1 MNGFRKV
8 RDFLLGRKSSPPQ
21 FGVVLGGGGARG
33 LAHIG
38 VLKVLEEENLT
49 PDLIVGTSM
58 GGLIGGVYARGMP
71 IEEMEE
77 EALKL
82 VATTRLVQLAD
93 RVPTLKAMFSGKR
106 IEQYLASLVGEEA
119 TFDDLRMPFAV
130 IAIDLEKGKELA
142 ISEGSVS
149 TALRA
154 TMSIPGVFA
163 PVEENGQ
170 RLVDGGFMNNVP
182 VNAAHDLGADIVLAV
197 DVMPGPG
204 EPLPEMQVVLPGIRD
219 LVEAGLLAGAVMT
232 AQNLKNHPP
241 DVLIK
246 PDIPPSVGILT
257 GFTHADDSIEA
268 GAAAMRVALPQLKAL
283 LGRKP

>member
-1 MNGFRKV
+1 MNGFRKAL
-8 RDFLLGRKSSPPQ
+8 DFLLGRKSSPPK

-38 VLKVLEEENLT
+38 VLKVLEDEGLT
-49 PDLIVGTSM
+49 PDLVVGTSM
-58 GGLIGGVYARGMP
+58 GGLIGGVYARGMS
-71 IEEMEE
+71 IDELEE

-82 VATTRLVQLAD
+82 VETNRLIQLAD
-93 RVPTLKAMFSGKR
+93 RIPTLKAMFSGKR

-119 TFDDLRMPFAV
+119 TFGDLRMPFAV
-130 IAIDLEKGKELA
+130 IAIDLAKGKELA

-163 PVEENGQ
+163 PVEENDQ

-219 LVEAGLLAGAVMT
+219 LVEAGLLAGAMMT

-257 GFTHADDSIEA
+257 GFTHAEDSIEA
-268 GAAAMRVALPQLKAL
+268 GATAMRIAIPQLKAI